1 MRKPIF
7 AGRLLM
13 CAAHILGFP
22 RIGARR
28 ELKTAV
34 ESYWKGKT
42 TLAELQTVGRDLRAR
57 HWTLQQRAGLDY
69 VTVGDFAWYD
79 HLHNATALFT
89 SAPAR
94 FGFKEPIDVDGY
106 FAMARGT
113 PDAPALAMRKW
124 FDTNYHYLVPE
135 LDWNT
140 TFALNRRWLLPE
152 VREALA
158 LGHSVKVALPGPLTW
173 LWLASAHERFDRLH
187 LLPPLLN
194 AYATLLDELKN
205 LGVAWVQIDEPILS
219 LDLPET
225 WLNRYAVA
233 YRTLA
238 RADLPILLATYFGS
252 VAEHAA
258 LLRALP
264 IDGLHLD
271 LARSP
276 EQLDA
281 FLADWRADKVLSLGV
296 IDGRNVWRA
305 DLSALLARLRPAH
318 AALGDRLWVSASCS
332 LLHVPTDLAQE
343 RSLDPELK
351 RWMAFATQKLDEI
364 VLLKRALVSDAPS
377 PQFRD
382 ADVASKSR
390 RYAASTN
397 RHEVRARVAALQPR
411 DAERGVPF
419 NTRIRL
425 QRDALGLPPLPTTTI
440 GSFPQTAEIRAARA
454 SLKAGRIAEAEYSDA
469 MHREIRHAV
478 DTQVALGLDVLVH
491 GEAERNDMVEYFG
504 EQLAGFAVTE
514 NGWVQSY
521 GSRCVKPPVI
531 YGDVSRPA
539 PMTVKWAVYAQS
551 LTDKP
556 MKGMLTGPVTMLCW
570 SFARDDLPRREIAM
584 QLALALRDEVCDLEA
599 AGIHVIQIDEP
610 AFREGLPLRHVDWP
624 AYLDWAARAFRTSA
638 SGVAETT
645 QIHTH
650 MCYSQ
655 FNDILPSIAAMDADV
670 ITIETSRSRMAL
682 LDAFANFRYPNDIG
696 PGLYDIHSPRVPAN
710 AEMKQL
716 LERALTVIPAERM
729 WINPDCGL
737 KTRGWPETEA
747 ALSRMVAV
755 AREARSTLGL
765 SSGALERKARQ
776 QDR

>member
-1 MRKPIF
+1 LNDFHAHPEKAAIEPMRAGSDHAQPIF

-42 TLAELQTVGRDLRAR
+42 TLAELQTVGRDLRAQ

-258 LLRALP
+258 MLRTLP

-276 EQLDA
+276 EQLDT
-281 FLADWRADKVLSLGV
+281 FLADWPADKVLSATAITPKASLADALSTAFFVLGIEGTQNYCAAHPEV
-296 IDGRNVWRA
+296 
-305 DLSALLARLRPAH
+305 SALLTL
-318 AALGDRLWVSASCS
+318 
-332 LLHVPTDLAQE
+332 
-343 RSLDPELK
+343 
-351 RWMAFATQKLDEI
+351 
-364 VLLKRALVSDAPS
+364 PS
-377 PQFRD
+377 
-382 ADVASKSR
+382 K
-390 RYAASTN
+390 
-397 RHEVRARVAALQPR
+397 
-411 DAERGVPF
+411 
-419 NTRIRL
+419 
-425 QRDALGLPPLPTTTI
+425 
-440 GSFPQTAEIRAARA
+440 
-454 SLKAGRIAEAEYSDA
+454 
-469 MHREIRHAV
+469 
-478 DTQVALGLDVLVH
+478 
-491 GEAERNDMVEYFG
+491 
-504 EQLAGFAVTE
+504 
-514 NGWVQSY
+514 
-521 GSRCVKPPVI
+521 
-531 YGDVSRPA
+531 
-539 PMTVKWAVYAQS
+539 
-551 LTDKP
+551 
-556 MKGMLTGPVTMLCW
+556 
-570 SFARDDLPRREIAM
+570 
-584 QLALALRDEVCDLEA
+584 A
-599 AGIHVIQIDEP
+599 AGEVELIPIN
-610 AFREGLPLRHVDWP
+610 LPVDRWQ
-624 AYLDWAARAFRTSA
+624 
-638 SGVAETT
+638 V
-645 QIHTH
+645 
-650 MCYSQ
+650 
-655 FNDILPSIAAMDADV
+655 V
-670 ITIETSRSRMAL
+670 
-682 LDAFANFRYPNDIG
+682 
-696 PGLYDIHSPRVPAN
+696 
-710 AEMKQL
+710 
-716 LERALTVIPAERM
+716 
-729 WINPDCGL
+729 
-737 KTRGWPETEA
+737 
-747 ALSRMVAV
+747 
-755 AREARSTLGL
+755 
-765 SSGALERKARQ
+765 
-776 QDR
+776 